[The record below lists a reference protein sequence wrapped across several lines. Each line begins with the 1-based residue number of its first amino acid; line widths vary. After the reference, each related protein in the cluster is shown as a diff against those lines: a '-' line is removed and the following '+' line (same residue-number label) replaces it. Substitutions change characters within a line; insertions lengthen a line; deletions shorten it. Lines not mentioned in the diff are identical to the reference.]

1 MSKERFTAWLSEE
14 EREAIRAQAKRL
26 GASQNLLV
34 RLAIRKWF
42 GFDTVDVAP
51 IEGGTEADANAQR
64 TPSEAS

>member
-14 EREAIRAQAKRL
+14 EREAIRKQATRL

-51 IEGGTEADANAQR
+51 IEGGTSTDAESQR
-64 TPSEAS
+64 TSSEAS